1 MDLLD
6 AAQVEMLIQSADKK
20 REKYVN
26 SEKYVPEMCS
36 VLLQN
41 WNMIGNDIFF
51 KTKPSTSPTLEFMTV
66 YQQIL
71 NVYPDEFEGRD
82 INKIKESIQ
91 KS

>member
-1 MDLLD
+1 MLERRKERLKMDLLD

-41 WNMIGNDIFF
+41 WNMIGNDIFLRRN
-51 KTKPSTSPTLEFMTV
+51 PV
-66 YQQIL
+66 QARRL
-71 NVYPDEFEGRD
+71 NL
-82 INKIKESIQ
+82 
-91 KS
+91 